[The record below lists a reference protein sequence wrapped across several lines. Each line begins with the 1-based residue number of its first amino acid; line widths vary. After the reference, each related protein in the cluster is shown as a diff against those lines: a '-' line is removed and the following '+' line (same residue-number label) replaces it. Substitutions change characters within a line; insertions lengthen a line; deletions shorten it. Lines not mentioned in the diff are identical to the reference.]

1 MPGNA
6 HSHKTK
12 QYLKISSFDS
22 MSKTAWLGKE
32 TGCCFLVIK
41 IASKPVKRTLY
52 GGEAG
57 EGDQQVWNYLLVGS
71 LCEGFRVVV
80 RLPWRVNRHEPKAD

>member
-1 MPGNA
+1 MLGNA
-6 HSHKTK
+6 HSHKAK
-12 QYLKISSFDS
+12 QYFKISSFDS

-32 TGCCFLVIK
+32 TGCCFLVIR

-57 EGDQQVWNYLLVGS
+57 AGVQQVRNYLLVGS
-71 LCEGFRVVV
+71 LCERFRVAI
-80 RLPWRVNRHEPKAD
+80 RLPWRANRHEPKAD